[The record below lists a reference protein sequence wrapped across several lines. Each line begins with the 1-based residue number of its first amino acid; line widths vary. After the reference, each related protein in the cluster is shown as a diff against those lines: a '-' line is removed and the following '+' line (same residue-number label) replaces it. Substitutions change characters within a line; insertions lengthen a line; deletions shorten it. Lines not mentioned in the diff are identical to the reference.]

1 MVISPVSWGVE
12 ENADCSCLVAS
23 SNLRSGVGTEDDW
36 SNDWQQPQKEHEGRC
51 WADMNATTADNIY
64 TGEGGTKRD

>member
-1 MVISPVSWGVE
+1 
-12 ENADCSCLVAS
+12 
-23 SNLRSGVGTEDDW
+23 LRSGVGTEDDW